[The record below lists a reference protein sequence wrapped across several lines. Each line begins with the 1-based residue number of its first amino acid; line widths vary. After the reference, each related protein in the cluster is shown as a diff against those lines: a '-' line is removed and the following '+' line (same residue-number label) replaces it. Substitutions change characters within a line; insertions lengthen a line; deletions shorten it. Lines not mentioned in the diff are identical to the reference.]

1 MEKSNGWQRNQK
13 GGPSPSYVEASL
25 VEWDPRSKQ
34 PSHPDCLLVSHITH
48 DIPMIKSANH
58 GMMCDPKISKLIQ
71 VHPKSSKMT
80 CHGLKWLRIQ
90 RKIPG
95 SGGHCLRQAHG
106 SRPSSTSFSP
116 WRGSAMKKEGRA
128 AQ

>member
-1 MEKSNGWQRNQK
+1 MAGSEIKREDLHHHMSRHPSSNGIQ
-13 GGPSPSYVEASL
+13 EA
-25 VEWDPRSKQ
+25 KQ

-90 RKIPG
+90 RKIAG